1 MFSRPSPE
9 QIREQTLALA
19 AVVQAVSQVD
29 QIARTGLAEPAALE
43 ASIHS
48 VLSFE
53 ASNTIDIFGGVE
65 ALEVGLRA
73 LRDLLSGNDYGE
85 RRAVTRYCMGAL
97 YLQGQLRKDDAA
109 TAIVRNRLQH
119 AGRSRDFGSDI
130 NALCLNLADIYQDT
144 LSKYRFRIQVG
155 GSAQHLQNPTNA
167 ARIRAL
173 LLAAVRAAYL
183 WQQAGGNRWTLILRR
198 NRLFTEAKHILN
210 TEIAH

>member
-19 AVVQAVSQVD
+19 AVIQAVSLVD
-29 QIARTGLAEPAALE
+29 QIARTGLAEPAPLE

-48 VLSFE
+48 LLSFE
-53 ASNTIDIFGGVE
+53 ASTTLDIFGSVDS
-65 ALEVGLRA
+65 LEVGLRS

-85 RRAVTRYCMGAL
+85 RRAITRYCMGAL
-97 YLQGQLRKDDAA
+97 YLQGQLRRDDAA
-109 TAIVRNRLQH
+109 SAIVRSRLQH
-119 AGRSRDFGSDI
+119 AGKSREFGSDI
-130 NALCLNLADIYQDT
+130 NTLCLSLADIYQDT
-144 LSKYRFRIQVG
+144 LSKYRFRIQVS

-173 LLAAVRAAYL
+173 LLAGVRAAYL
-183 WQQAGGNRWTLILRR
+183 WQQAGGNRWTLIWRR
-198 NRLFTEAKHILN
+198 SRLFTEAKHILN